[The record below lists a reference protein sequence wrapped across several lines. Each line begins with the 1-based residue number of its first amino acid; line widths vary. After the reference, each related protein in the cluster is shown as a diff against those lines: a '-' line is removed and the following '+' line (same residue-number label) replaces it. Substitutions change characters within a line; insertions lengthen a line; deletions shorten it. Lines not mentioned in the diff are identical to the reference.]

1 MSPLQILPQP
11 TVQQLDAAHIA
22 LILTGTFGLCLLIAW
37 VYKGTHRGLSYS
49 QSFQFSLVVI
59 GMLSAAVMMVA
70 RVGILNALGILGV
83 FALVR
88 FRTIVKDTK
97 DMAYI
102 LFVLV
107 VGLSMGTE
115 EYALAVMTTAAVI
128 LVVLVLTRLNFGMS
142 KRHESVVRVVLSRPD
157 DGTGVETTA
166 LDAAIGEVSESVTVL
181 SAHSRSGH
189 VEVTYGI
196 RPKRKVTPVA
206 LLTAVTAAPGVEDAE
221 LFDTKHQVE
230 F

>member
-22 LILTGTFGLCLLIAW
+22 LILAGTFGLCLLIAW

-107 VGLSMGTE
+107 VGLAMGTK
-115 EYALAVMTTAAVI
+115 EYALAVLTAGAVG
-128 LVVLVLTRLNFGMS
+128 VVILVLTRTNFGMS
-142 KRHESVVRVVLSRPD
+142 RRHESVLRVVVNHDTGAPD
-157 DGTGVETTA
+157 TGV
-166 LDAAIGEVSESVTVL
+166 LDTLLRQLTESQTLL
-181 SAHSRSGH
+181 SAHAQGSRT
-189 VEVTYGI
+189 EITYGV
-196 RPKRKVTPVA
+196 RPRRGVTP
-206 LLTAVTAAPGVEDAE
+206 LAVLDAVSQEPDIENAE
-221 LFDTKHQVE
+221 LFDTRHQVE